1 MFRPE
6 IDDEIEEMLDD
17 VIDESVTVP
26 LSASDLSFNQ
36 KVRIVVEALYGEVQR
51 RENPQLVIDR
61 YYLEEADGPDFP
73 NPNS

>member
-51 RENPQLVIDR
+51 RDNPQLVIDR
-61 YYLEEADGPDFP
+61 YYLDDSDEEKMPS
-73 NPNS
+73 PNS